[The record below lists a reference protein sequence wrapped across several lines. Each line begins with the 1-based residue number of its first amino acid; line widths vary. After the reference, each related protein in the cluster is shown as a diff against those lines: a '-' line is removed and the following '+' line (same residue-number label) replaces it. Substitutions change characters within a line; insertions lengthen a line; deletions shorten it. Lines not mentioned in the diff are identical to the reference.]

1 MGAVAKNSA
10 QAELRSTLPTE
21 QTPGP
26 GERRTL
32 PSDGTADT
40 RALPAVHVADPLA
53 EDGLVLLRERC
64 EVRVTQGLKEA
75 ELAPLLADARAL
87 IVRSE
92 TKVTASLM
100 DAAPHLAVIGRAG
113 VGVDNIDV
121 RAATERGIYVVNAPL
136 GNIVAAAEHTI
147 ALALSL
153 MRKIPE
159 ADRSVRAGEWSRAK
173 LMGHELRGKTLGLVG
188 IGRVGSLVAKRAAA
202 FEMKIIAHDPFA
214 TEASARAAGAQLVE
228 LDELFAR
235 ADVISLHTPLTT
247 QTRGLINGS
256 TLAKMKPTAV
266 LVNASRGEIVDPQ
279 ALADALAAGTIAG
292 AALDVF
298 PGEPLAADSP
308 LRGAPR
314 TVLTPHIA
322 GSTAEAQVNVAVD
335 VVKQILDIL
344 DGKPARNAVNAPRPP
359 ADEAGG
365 SAWVRLAERLGALA
379 AQLLDERPGAIELH
393 YAGQLLEIDPEPLR
407 AAVVKGLLETFS
419 EQRVNLVNALAIA
432 RARGLDIVEERETE
446 PGRYRALLT
455 VHVGST
461 EVGGTLVQGEPRIV
475 FIDGFWVDVPVEGH
489 LLLTKHQDKPGLV
502 GRVGTLLGQHDVNIS
517 SMQVG
522 RLHAR
527 GDALMI
533 LTLDDAVP
541 DDVRARIGSF
551 PDVGRVRTARL
562 GA

>member
-1 MGAVAKNSA
+1 M
-10 QAELRSTLPTE
+10 
-21 QTPGP
+21 
-26 GERRTL
+26 
-32 PSDGTADT
+32 
-40 RALPAVHVADPLA
+40 HVADPLA

-64 EVRVTQGLKEA
+64 DVRVSQGLKEA
-75 ELAPLLADARAL
+75 ELAPLLSDVDAL

-100 DAAPHLAVIGRAG
+100 DNAPKLAVIGRAG

-121 RAATERGIYVVNAPL
+121 ASATERGVYVVNAPL

-153 MRKIPE
+153 MRNIPE
-159 ADRSVRAGEWSRAK
+159 ADRSVRAGEWKRAK
-173 LMGHELRGKTLGLVG
+173 LMGRELRGKTLGLIG
-188 IGRVGSLVAKRAAA
+188 IGRVGSEVARRAAA
-202 FEMKIIAHDPFA
+202 FEMKVIAHDPFA

-235 ADVISLHTPLTT
+235 ADVLSLHTPLTDK
-247 QTRGLINGS
+247 TRGMINAA
-256 TLAKMKPTAV
+256 TLAKMKPSAV
-266 LVNASRGEIVDPQ
+266 IVNASRGEVIDAQ
-279 ALADALAAGTIAG
+279 ALSDALAAGTIGG

-298 PGEPLAADSP
+298 APEPLAADSP

-322 GSTAEAQVNVAVD
+322 GSTTEAQVNVAVD

-344 DGKPARNAVNAPRPP
+344 EGKPPRFAVNAPRPP
-359 ADEAGG
+359 SDEAGG
-365 SAWVRLAERLGALA
+365 SAWVRLAERLGSLA
-379 AQLLDERPGAIELH
+379 AQLLDERPGGIELR
-393 YAGQLLEIDPEPLR
+393 YSGQLLEIEPEPLR

-432 RARGLDIVEERETE
+432 RARGLDISEDRETE
-446 PGRYRALLT
+446 SQRYRGLLT
-455 VHVGST
+455 VRVGRT
-461 EVGGTLVQGEPRIV
+461 EVGGTLVQGEPRV
-475 FIDGFWVDVPVEGH
+475 VYIDGFWVDVPVDGH

-533 LTLDDAVP
+533 LTLDDPVP
-541 DDVRARIGSF
+541 DEVRARIGAF
-551 PDVGRVRTARL
+551 PDVDRVRTAKL
-562 GA
+562 